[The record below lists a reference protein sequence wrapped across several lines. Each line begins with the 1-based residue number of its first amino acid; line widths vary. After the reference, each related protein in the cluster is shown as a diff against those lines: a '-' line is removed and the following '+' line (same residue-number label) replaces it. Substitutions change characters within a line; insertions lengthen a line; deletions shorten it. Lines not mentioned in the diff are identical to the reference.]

1 MWGNDAENILGIEK
15 AGVPEPILIH
25 DVTPTAG
32 TICRRDVI
40 SVSPDDTFLTAY
52 RRMTENS
59 LQTIPVIDADHN
71 LHGLLRYFDLLSL
84 LMPLNM
90 TEMNVRS
97 VFSSLSNIAT
107 TIDGKCLTG
116 ESLSEEE
123 TQNILLV
130 GASSEP
136 SVRTRLANY
145 RRKGIIRD
153 LIVICGDRPNVQ
165 LYAVEHGVRA
175 FGDHVQCFPPSRTH

>member
-1 MWGNDAENILGIEK
+1 
-15 AGVPEPILIH
+15 
-25 DVTPTAG
+25 
-32 TICRRDVI
+32 
-40 SVSPDDTFLTAY
+40 
-52 RRMTENS
+52 MTENS
-59 LQTIPVIDADHN
+59 LQTIPVIDADYN

-175 FGDHVQCFPPSRTH
+175 LVTTSGAFLPWTLLRRPRRREHVF